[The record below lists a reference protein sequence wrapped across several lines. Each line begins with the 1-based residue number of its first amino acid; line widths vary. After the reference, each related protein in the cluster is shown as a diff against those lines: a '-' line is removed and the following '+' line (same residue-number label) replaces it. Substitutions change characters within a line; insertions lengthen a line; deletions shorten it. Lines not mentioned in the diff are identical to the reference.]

1 MKTEIEI
8 VTGFLGSGKTSFIN
22 SLVKE
27 SYVDGEKI
35 IVIQLEKGQ
44 SNIDKSLINEDLV
57 KVICLNDLNELEN
70 KMLILINESSPNR
83 IIIEFNGTFNI
94 EDLFKMMNKREYKEC
109 IRVETIYFVGDSK
122 NLELYIKNMGN
133 FLVPFIEYSNILVL
147 NNMEYCNDKERE
159 NILKIIN
166 NLNPSAFIL
175 EVKNKYLFNVSL
187 IENKVLNNN
196 IFKKIKIK
204 LGKSNNILRRKKS
217 E

>member
-8 VTGFLGSGKTSFIN
+8 VTGFLGAGKTSFIN

-44 SNIDKSLINEDLV
+44 SNIDKSLINENLIE
-57 KVICLNDLNELEN
+57 VIYLNDLNELN
-70 KMLILINESSPNR
+70 DKMLTLIKENYPNR

-94 EDLFKMMNKREYKEC
+94 EDLFKIMNERENKKC
-109 IRVETIYFVGDSK
+109 IRVETIYFIGDSK

-147 NNMEYCNDKERE
+147 NNIEYCNDKERE

-175 EVKNKYLFNVSL
+175 EVKNKYLFNASL

-196 IFKKIKIK
+196 IFKRIKIK

>member
-8 VTGFLGSGKTSFIN
+8 VTGFLGAGKTSFTN
-22 SLVKE
+22 SLIKE

-35 IVIQLEKGQ
+35 IVIQLENGQ
-44 SNIDKSLINEDLV
+44 SNIDKSIINENLV
-57 KVICLNDLNELEN
+57 EVVYLNHLNELEDR
-70 KMLILINESSPNR
+70 MLILIKENLPNR

-94 EDLFKMMNKREYKEC
+94 EDLFKIMNERVYREC
-109 IRVETIYFVGDSK
+109 IRVETIYFIGDSK

-147 NNMEYCNDKERE
+147 NNIENCNTKERE
-159 NILKIIN
+159 NILKIVN
-166 NLNPSAFIL
+166 ELNPSAFIL
-175 EVKNKYLFNVSL
+175 EVKNKYLFNSSL

-204 LGKSNNILRRKKS
+204 LGRSNNILRRKKS